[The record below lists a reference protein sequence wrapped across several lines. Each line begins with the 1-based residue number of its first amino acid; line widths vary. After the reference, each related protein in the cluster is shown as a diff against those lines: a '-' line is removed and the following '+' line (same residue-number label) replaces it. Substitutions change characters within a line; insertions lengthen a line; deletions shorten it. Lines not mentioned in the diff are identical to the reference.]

1 MSKRAKQLILAS
13 AVPILILLGM
23 SVLPLYT
30 LLNGEE
36 IILKTRPF
44 DPSDPFRGDYVNL
57 NYDAE
62 QVPKELVDPAVVKKV
77 ENGSG
82 KVTVYVLFEK
92 KNGVHSPVKVVLSK
106 PSTGLYLKGSLDY
119 IGENANQQKVAFIQ
133 YSLDKYFVEDNTGTN
148 WEQVAAKGELL
159 AKVKVKNGYA
169 YLTGVIRK

>member
-1 MSKRAKQLILAS
+1 MSKRAKQLMLAS

-36 IILKTRPF
+36 MILKTRPF

-57 NYDAE
+57 NYEAE

-82 KVTVYVLFEK
+82 NVTVYVLFEK
-92 KNGVHSPVKVVLSK
+92 RNGVHSPVRVTLNK
-106 PSTGLYLKGSLDY
+106 PKSGPYLKGSLDY
-119 IGENANQQKVAFIQ
+119 ISENANQEKVAFIQ
-133 YSLDKYFVEDNTGTN
+133 YNLDKYFVEDNSGTK
-148 WEQVAAKGELL
+148 WEQLSAKGELL
-159 AKVKVKNGYA
+159 AKAKIFNGYA
-169 YLTGVIRK
+169 YLTEITKK